1 MLQHLLQNQISFMF
15 WFFGQEACEILTPQP
30 GVELTTSALEGK
42 VLNTG
47 LPGEVHQIFFNKKQE
62 QRFMQSL
69 LPERPGFE
77 SWLCY
82 LQAV

>member
-1 MLQHLLQNQISFMF
+1 MF
-15 WFFGQEACEILTPQP
+15 QFFDHEVCESLAPQP
-30 GVELTTSALEGK
+30 GVKLTTSVLEGK

-47 LPGEVHQIFFNKKQE
+47 LPGKVPQIFFNKK

-69 LPERPGFE
+69 LPERPE